1 MRLSHPMI
9 ALILF
14 ATALAPFAG
23 IAGCAGEAIVYDPF
37 WHDYHRWSPGENR
50 RYRQWE
56 MGSNRAHLDFPDR
69 TPGDQ
74 LAYWNW
80 RHS

>member
-1 MRLSHPMI
+1 MRLSHRTI
-9 ALILF
+9 ALILSLAGL
-14 ATALAPFAG
+14 ATASAMT
-23 IAGCAGEAIVYDPF
+23 GCAADTVVYDPF
-37 WHDYHRWSPGENR
+37 WHHYHRWSHDENR

-56 MGSNRAHLDFPDR
+56 IGSNRVHLDFPDR

>member
-1 MRLSHPMI
+1 MRLSHRMI
-9 ALILF
+9 APILF
-14 ATALAPFAG
+14 AAVLSPSVT
-23 IAGCAGEAIVYDPF
+23 GCLGYTEVYDPF

-56 MGSNRAHLDFPDR
+56 QGSNRAHLDFPDR

>member
-1 MRLSHPMI
+1 MRLTQRMI
-9 ALILF
+9 ALILSPTVLVSLS
-14 ATALAPFAG
+14 AIT
-23 IAGCAGEAIVYDPF
+23 GCAGGAVVYDPF
-37 WHDYHRWSPGENR
+37 WRDYHRWNPGENR

-56 MGSNRAHLDFPDR
+56 IVSNRAHLDFPDR

-74 LAYWNW
+74 LAYWTW